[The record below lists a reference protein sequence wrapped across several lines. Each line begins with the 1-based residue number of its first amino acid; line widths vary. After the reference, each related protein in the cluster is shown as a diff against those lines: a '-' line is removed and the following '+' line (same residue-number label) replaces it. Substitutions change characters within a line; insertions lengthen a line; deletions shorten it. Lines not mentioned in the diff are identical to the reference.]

1 MVLIPVHML
10 QRLCVP
16 VLCLFQSDRQKQD
29 ESLGLNYAQTMRLII
44 VPQAFKNVLPA
55 LVNEMIV
62 LIKETAIIGY
72 IGEQDL
78 TKAA

>member
-1 MVLIPVHML
+1 MW
-10 QRLCVP
+10 
-16 VLCLFQSDRQKQD
+16 
-29 ESLGLNYAQTMRLII
+29 LII
-44 VPQAFKNVLPA
+44 IPQAFKNVLPA

-78 TKAA
+78 TKAAMVIQTLQG